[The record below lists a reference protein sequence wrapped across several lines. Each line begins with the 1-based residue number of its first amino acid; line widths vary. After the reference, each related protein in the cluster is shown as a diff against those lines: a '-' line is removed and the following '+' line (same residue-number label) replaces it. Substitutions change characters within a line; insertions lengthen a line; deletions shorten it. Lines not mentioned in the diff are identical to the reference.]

1 VQTWEPSRVLK
12 SPRLAFISTG
22 IALCVVPVTMM
33 WEVLFFNQNAHLA
46 NPGVVPNGST
56 ITDLDGAARMAYLLS
71 DMSTPWAH
79 TSFISSPSGAGIWRF
94 QSMSQMI
101 QIVFLWIISH
111 VVQPML
117 AANLLVLVGWIATGI
132 ATFAIARN
140 VGCRRSIAV
149 SCAVAVQMVPFLR
162 FMAAN
167 FTSYVNVGLPL
178 LCLIAALKFSQTPS
192 KKNIVLLIL
201 SLLATS
207 FFDPYWIL
215 LAVFGCTIVVFIQT
229 SSNAI
234 RVRSMRSA
242 FIPVLVLGAYASLSS
257 GLRFA
262 ASILGQGSMGRSV
275 VVASRDD
282 VGNSVLNW
290 TSWTQ
295 SAYTGVG
302 WLVLALFALSLVLL
316 PWIKQR
322 NLAVLTIVALVFIS
336 VASKIS
342 VPLTNIEVMPA
353 VWLRHVLPGVRFFDR
368 VALIAIPLVIVV
380 VAKTLEEVSSRFK
393 LPTIAYFV
401 ISLLVLMLPLSYP
414 NMKVPNV
421 TKSYDD
427 WSGIRSA
434 LDMVPDAKILALPFE
449 RRGRDWIEQAS
460 FRTPLVNDLVH
471 RVNNQT
477 VVHQASNGQNAF
489 VAYLESI
496 GVTHVLSI
504 DDELS
509 KFLDYK
515 LMKPRFVPVA
525 SMVLNGFGE
534 GRDFVLTAYQV
545 AAQPGDKPC
554 TNCRFGT
561 HVRTKIQVVGDLVYP
576 PEMSASGVEN
586 WWIGDRNF
594 TMSFSA
600 MSQQHSRAIEQ
611 GLVQV
616 AVSIAP
622 CASSVEVEINSDQY
636 ETRFRLS
643 TSAPTK
649 ILNVPMPT
657 STISDIVFT
666 ASGTACRFQSD
677 PRKLLVQVSVTKI
690 D

>member
-1 VQTWEPSRVLK
+1 
-12 SPRLAFISTG
+12 
-22 IALCVVPVTMM
+22 MM

-46 NPGVVPNGST
+46 NPGAVSNGST
-56 ITDLDGAARMAYLLS
+56 ITDLDGAARLAYLLS

-94 QSMSQMI
+94 QSISQMI

-140 VGCRRSIAV
+140 VGCRRSTAV

-178 LCLIAALKFSQTPS
+178 FCLIAAIKFSQTPS
-192 KKNIVLLIL
+192 KKNTALLIL

-215 LAVFGCTIVVFIQT
+215 LAVFGCTIVIFTQT
-229 SSNAI
+229 TSNAI
-234 RVRSMRSA
+234 RARSMRSA
-242 FIPVLVLGAYASLSS
+242 FMPVLVLGVYASVSA
-257 GLRFA
+257 GLRFV

-290 TSWTQ
+290 TNWTQ
-295 SAYTGVG
+295 SVYTGVG

-353 VWLRHVLPGVRFFDR
+353 VWLRHALPGVRFFDR

-380 VAKTLEEVSSRFK
+380 VAKTLEEVSSRFR

-401 ISLLVLMLPLSYP
+401 ISLLVIMLPLSYP

-434 LDMVPDAKILALPFE
+434 LDMVPDAKVLALPFE

-460 FRTPLVNDLVH
+460 FRAPLVNDFVH

>member
-1 VQTWEPSRVLK
+1 
-12 SPRLAFISTG
+12 
-22 IALCVVPVTMM
+22 MM

-46 NPGVVPNGST
+46 NPGAVSNGST
-56 ITDLDGAARMAYLLS
+56 ITDLDGAARLAYLLS

-167 FTSYVNVGLPL
+167 FTSYINVGLPL

-207 FFDPYWIL
+207 FFDPYWLL

-234 RVRSMRSA
+234 RARSMRSA

-353 VWLRHVLPGVRFFDR
+353 VWLRHALPGVRFFDR

-380 VAKTLEEVSSRFK
+380 VAKTLEEVSSRFR

-401 ISLLVLMLPLSYP
+401 ISLLVIMLPLSYP

-434 LDMVPDAKILALPFE
+434 LDMVPDAKVLALPFE

-460 FRTPLVNDLVH
+460 FRAPLVNDLVH

-477 VVHQASNGQNAF
+477 VVHQASNGPNAF

>member
-1 VQTWEPSRVLK
+1 
-12 SPRLAFISTG
+12 
-22 IALCVVPVTMM
+22 
-33 WEVLFFNQNAHLA
+33 
-46 NPGVVPNGST
+46 
-56 ITDLDGAARMAYLLS
+56 
-71 DMSTPWAH
+71 
-79 TSFISSPSGAGIWRF
+79 
-94 QSMSQMI
+94 
-101 QIVFLWIISH
+101 
-111 VVQPML
+111 
-117 AANLLVLVGWIATGI
+117 
-132 ATFAIARN
+132 
-140 VGCRRSIAV
+140 
-149 SCAVAVQMVPFLR
+149 
-162 FMAAN
+162 
-167 FTSYVNVGLPL
+167 
-178 LCLIAALKFSQTPS
+178 
-192 KKNIVLLIL
+192 
-201 SLLATS
+201 
-207 FFDPYWIL
+207 
-215 LAVFGCTIVVFIQT
+215 
-229 SSNAI
+229 
-234 RVRSMRSA
+234 
-242 FIPVLVLGAYASLSS
+242 
-257 GLRFA
+257 
-262 ASILGQGSMGRSV
+262 
-275 VVASRDD
+275 
-282 VGNSVLNW
+282 
-290 TSWTQ
+290 
-295 SAYTGVG
+295 
-302 WLVLALFALSLVLL
+302 
-316 PWIKQR
+316 
-322 NLAVLTIVALVFIS
+322 
-336 VASKIS
+336 
-342 VPLTNIEVMPA
+342 
-353 VWLRHVLPGVRFFDR
+353 
-368 VALIAIPLVIVV
+368 
-380 VAKTLEEVSSRFK
+380 
-393 LPTIAYFV
+393 
-401 ISLLVLMLPLSYP
+401 MLPLSYP

-434 LDMVPDAKILALPFE
+434 LDMVPDAKVLALPFE

-460 FRTPLVNDLVH
+460 FRAPLVNDLVH

-477 VVHQASNGQNAF
+477 VVHQASNGPNAF

-534 GRDFVLTAYQV
+534 GRDFVLTAYRV

>member
-1 VQTWEPSRVLK
+1 
-12 SPRLAFISTG
+12 
-22 IALCVVPVTMM
+22 
-33 WEVLFFNQNAHLA
+33 
-46 NPGVVPNGST
+46 
-56 ITDLDGAARMAYLLS
+56 
-71 DMSTPWAH
+71 
-79 TSFISSPSGAGIWRF
+79 
-94 QSMSQMI
+94 
-101 QIVFLWIISH
+101 
-111 VVQPML
+111 
-117 AANLLVLVGWIATGI
+117 
-132 ATFAIARN
+132 
-140 VGCRRSIAV
+140 
-149 SCAVAVQMVPFLR
+149 MVPFLR

-178 LCLIAALKFSQTPS
+178 FCLIAAIKFSQTPS
-192 KKNIVLLIL
+192 KKNTALLIL

-215 LAVFGCTIVVFIQT
+215 LAVFGCTIVIFTQT
-229 SSNAI
+229 TSNAI
-234 RVRSMRSA
+234 RARSMRSA
-242 FIPVLVLGAYASLSS
+242 FMPVLVLGVYASVSA
-257 GLRFA
+257 GLRFV

-290 TSWTQ
+290 TNWTQ
-295 SAYTGVG
+295 SVYTGVG

-353 VWLRHVLPGVRFFDR
+353 VWLRHALPGVRFFDR

-380 VAKTLEEVSSRFK
+380 VAKTLEEVSSRFR

-401 ISLLVLMLPLSYP
+401 ISLLVIMLPLSYP

-434 LDMVPDAKILALPFE
+434 LDMVPDAKVLALPFE

-460 FRTPLVNDLVH
+460 FRAPLVNDFVH

>member
-1 VQTWEPSRVLK
+1 MTV
-12 SPRLAFISTG
+12 ISTG

-33 WEVLFFNQNAHLA
+33 WEVLFFNQNAQLA
-46 NPGVVPNGST
+46 NPGAVSNGST
-56 ITDLDGAARMAYLLS
+56 ITDLDGAARLAYLLS

-101 QIVFLWIISH
+101 QIVFLWVMSH
-111 VVQPML
+111 LVQPML

-140 VGCRRSIAV
+140 VGCRRLVAV
-149 SCAVAVQMVPFLR
+149 SCAMAVQMVPFMR

-167 FTSYVNVGLPL
+167 FTSYVNIGPPL
-178 LCLIAALKFSQTPS
+178 LCLIAALKFSQNPS
-192 KKNIVLLIL
+192 KRSTALLVL
-201 SLLATS
+201 SLLVTS

-229 SSNAI
+229 SSHAI
-234 RVRSMRSA
+234 KDRSMRTA
-242 FIPVLVLGAYASLSS
+242 FIPVLVLGVYASLSA
-257 GLRFA
+257 GLRFV
-262 ASILGQGSMGRSV
+262 ASNLDQGSIGRSV

-290 TSWTQ
+290 TNWTNWTQ

-302 WLVLALFALSLVLL
+302 WLILALFALSLVFL

-322 NLAVLTIVALVFIS
+322 YLAVLTIVALAFIS
-336 VASKIS
+336 VASKIY
-342 VPLTNIEVMPA
+342 VPLMNIEVMPA
-353 VWLRHVLPGVRFFDR
+353 IWLRHVVPGVRFFDR
-368 VALIAIPLVIVV
+368 VALLAIPLVIVV
-380 VAKTLEEVSSRFK
+380 VARTFEEVSARFK
-393 LPTIAYFV
+393 LPRLAYFV
-401 ISLLVLMLPLSYP
+401 IPLFVLVLPLSYP
-414 NMKVPNV
+414 NVKVPNV

-434 LDMVPDAKILALPFE
+434 LDMVPDAKVLALPFE

-460 FRTPLVNDLVH
+460 FRTPLVNDLVYP
-471 RVNNQT
+471 VNNQT
-477 VVHQASNGQNAF
+477 VVYQASNGQNAF
-489 VAYLESI
+489 AAYLESI
-496 GVTHVLSI
+496 GVTHVLSVEE
-504 DDELS
+504 ELS

-515 LMKPRFVPVA
+515 LVKPRFVPVA

-534 GRDFVLTAYQV
+534 GKDFVLTAYKV
-545 AAQPGDKPC
+545 AAQPGDRPC
-554 TNCRFGT
+554 ANCRFGP

-576 PEMSASGVEN
+576 PEVNASGVEN

-611 GLVQV
+611 GMVQL

-622 CASSVEVEINSDQY
+622 CASSVEIAVNSGQFK
-636 ETRFRLS
+636 TRFRLS
-643 TSAPTK
+643 TSVPTK
-649 ILNVPMPT
+649 IVNVPMPT
-657 STISDIVFT
+657 TFISDIVFT

>member
-1 VQTWEPSRVLK
+1 
-12 SPRLAFISTG
+12 
-22 IALCVVPVTMM
+22 
-33 WEVLFFNQNAHLA
+33 
-46 NPGVVPNGST
+46 
-56 ITDLDGAARMAYLLS
+56 
-71 DMSTPWAH
+71 
-79 TSFISSPSGAGIWRF
+79 
-94 QSMSQMI
+94 
-101 QIVFLWIISH
+101 
-111 VVQPML
+111 ML

-140 VGCRRSIAV
+140 VGCRRSTAV

-178 LCLIAALKFSQTPS
+178 FCLIAAIKFSQTPS
-192 KKNIVLLIL
+192 KKNTALLIL

-215 LAVFGCTIVVFIQT
+215 LAVFGCTIVIFTQT
-229 SSNAI
+229 TSNAI
-234 RVRSMRSA
+234 RARSMRSA
-242 FIPVLVLGAYASLSS
+242 FMPVLVLGVYASVSA
-257 GLRFA
+257 GLRFV

-290 TSWTQ
+290 TNWTQ
-295 SAYTGVG
+295 SVYTGVG

-353 VWLRHVLPGVRFFDR
+353 VWLRHALPGVRFFDR

-380 VAKTLEEVSSRFK
+380 VAKTLEEVSSRFR

-401 ISLLVLMLPLSYP
+401 ISLLVIMLPLSYP

-434 LDMVPDAKILALPFE
+434 LDMVPDAKVLALPFE

-460 FRTPLVNDLVH
+460 FRAPLVNDFVH

>member
-1 VQTWEPSRVLK
+1 
-12 SPRLAFISTG
+12 
-22 IALCVVPVTMM
+22 MM

-101 QIVFLWIISH
+101 QIVFLWIISQ

-117 AANLLVLVGWIATGI
+117 AANLLVLVGWIATGV

-207 FFDPYWIL
+207 FFDPYWLL

-234 RVRSMRSA
+234 RARSMRSA

-353 VWLRHVLPGVRFFDR
+353 VWLRHALPGVRFFDR

-380 VAKTLEEVSSRFK
+380 VAKTLEEVSSRFR

-401 ISLLVLMLPLSYP
+401 ISLLVIMLPLSYP

-434 LDMVPDAKILALPFE
+434 LDMVPDAKVLALPFE

-460 FRTPLVNDLVH
+460 FRAPLVNDLVH

-477 VVHQASNGQNAF
+477 VVHQASNGPNAF

-534 GRDFVLTAYQV
+534 GRDFVLTAYRV

>member
-1 VQTWEPSRVLK
+1 
-12 SPRLAFISTG
+12 
-22 IALCVVPVTMM
+22 MM

-46 NPGVVPNGST
+46 NPGAVSNGST
-56 ITDLDGAARMAYLLS
+56 ITDLDGAARLAYLLS

-94 QSMSQMI
+94 QSISQMI

-178 LCLIAALKFSQTPS
+178 FCLIAAIKFSQTPS
-192 KKNIVLLIL
+192 KKNTALLIL

-215 LAVFGCTIVVFIQT
+215 LAVFGCTIVIFTQT
-229 SSNAI
+229 TSNAI
-234 RVRSMRSA
+234 RARSMRSA
-242 FIPVLVLGAYASLSS
+242 FMPVLVLGVYASVSA
-257 GLRFA
+257 GLRFV

-290 TSWTQ
+290 TNWTQ
-295 SAYTGVG
+295 SVYTGVG

-353 VWLRHVLPGVRFFDR
+353 VWLRHALPGVRFFDR

-380 VAKTLEEVSSRFK
+380 VAKTLEEVSSRFR

-401 ISLLVLMLPLSYP
+401 ISLLVIMLPLSYP

-434 LDMVPDAKILALPFE
+434 LDMVPDAKVLALPFE

-460 FRTPLVNDLVH
+460 FRAPLVNDFVH

>member
-1 VQTWEPSRVLK
+1 
-12 SPRLAFISTG
+12 
-22 IALCVVPVTMM
+22 MM

-117 AANLLVLVGWIATGI
+117 AANLLVLVGWIATGV

-178 LCLIAALKFSQTPS
+178 FCLIAAIKFSQTPS
-192 KKNIVLLIL
+192 KKNTALLIL

-215 LAVFGCTIVVFIQT
+215 LAVFGCTIVIFTQT
-229 SSNAI
+229 TSNAI
-234 RVRSMRSA
+234 RARSMRSA
-242 FIPVLVLGAYASLSS
+242 FMPVLVLGVYASVSA
-257 GLRFA
+257 GLRFV

-290 TSWTQ
+290 TNWTQ
-295 SAYTGVG
+295 SVYTGVG

-353 VWLRHVLPGVRFFDR
+353 VWLRHALPGVRFFDR

-380 VAKTLEEVSSRFK
+380 VAKTLEEVSSRFR

-401 ISLLVLMLPLSYP
+401 ISLLVIMLPLSYP

-434 LDMVPDAKILALPFE
+434 LDMVPDAKVLALPFE

-460 FRTPLVNDLVH
+460 FRAPLVNDFVH